1 MGDLDFWWY
10 IIAAVI
16 YFLTRSKKK
25 KRTSSGRSDQPRP
38 GTENS
43 PPQPSS
49 SKTFDE
55 LLREVTGETQLG
67 LPRPIEQTPIEIAK
81 EEKQKEEVED
91 SFRLEGE
98 RRAFADDESRKIYEA
113 SIKQAAGYDI
123 KFQPDEHFKESGLFE
138 KGKQASGVGEEEYT
152 IADEI
157 RDGFSSDEARK
168 AIIYSEILNRR
179 Y

>member
-1 MGDLDFWWY
+1 MLRLST
-10 IIAAVI
+10 
-16 YFLTRSKKK
+16 FLPEVRRKKE
-25 KRTSSGRSDQPRP
+25 RLQEGLISPDQ
-38 GTENS
+38 EQKIVLHS
-43 PPQPSS
+43 LAHQ
-49 SKTFDE
+49 KQFDE